1 MSHQDRLRNA
11 LAAGDLASA
20 ERHAMAALREDPS
33 DGMLLARLGSI
44 RMGLGRGDEGVDAL
58 RRATEALPQAG
69 VVWNEYGVALATTG
83 ATREAETA
91 LRKALSLAPDIPQ
104 IHNNYGNVLRGRAA
118 YREAIACYQAALDR
132 RPDYLEARG
141 NMGVALQ
148 EAGDSAAAIECFES
162 VLENA
167 PEDGATWTH
176 LGAALATEGRLVDAE
191 AAHRKA
197 IALLPGSPDPHNN
210 LGIVLKDQ
218 GRLVEARDAYQAA
231 LERDPADSGLH
242 SNLLMCLCYDPAVT
256 AEETI
261 ELHRDW
267 AARYA
272 PLADVEPFHI
282 DDKGPLRVGYLSP
295 DFREHSV
302 AYFVDSIFANHNSA
316 CVSLYAYNDAAD
328 SDETTARLRASTAHW
343 RDVYTDDT
351 ETLYRRIRDDG
362 IQVLIDLAGHTAN
375 NRLPVFARR
384 AAPVQVTW
392 LGYGMTTGLP
402 QMDYLLS
409 DDWVDPPGPADDW
422 CTEEICRLPSGFMC
436 YTPPRDTPLP
446 EPKTGRPLTFGSFN
460 NLSKVNE
467 DVVALWAR
475 LLQAVPDSELLL
487 KSRQLADPSICDRL
501 RSQFA
506 ASGIAPNRIR
516 FTGRTASRA
525 EHYALYGA
533 VDVALDTFPYNGAT
547 TTCEALWMG
556 TPVVALTGDRHVG
569 RFGLTFLTRAG
580 FPEWVGDTP
589 DAFVSIAAALARD
602 RPDAETV
609 RRTVAGSLLVD
620 GAAAARDL
628 ETAYARMWQRWKEA
642 ADG

>member
-1 MSHQDRLRNA
+1 MSHHDRLRDA
-11 LAAGDLASA
+11 LAAGDLPGA
-20 ERHAMAALREDPS
+20 ERHA
-33 DGMLLARLGSI
+33 LA
-44 RMGLGRGDEGVDAL
+44 
-58 RRATEALPQAG
+58 
-69 VVWNEYGVALATTG
+69 
-83 ATREAETA
+83 A
-91 LRKALSLAPDIPQ
+91 LRKALSLAPEIPQ
-104 IHNNYGNVLRGRAA
+104 IHNNYGNVLRGRGAF
-118 YREAIACYQAALDR
+118 REAIACYQAALDR
-132 RPDYLEARG
+132 RPDYVEARA

-148 EAGDSAAAIECFES
+148 EAGDAAAAIACFEA
-162 VLENA
+162 VLEKVPN
-167 PEDGATWTH
+167 DGATWTH
-176 LGAALATEGRLVDAE
+176 LGAALASEGRLVDAE

-197 IALLPGSPDPHNN
+197 IALLPESPDAYNN

-218 GRLVEARDAYQAA
+218 GRLVAAREVYQAA
-231 LERDPADSGLH
+231 LDRDPSDSGLH

-256 AEETI
+256 ARETV

-272 PLADVEPFHI
+272 PTVEIAPFRM
-282 DDKGPLRVGYLSP
+282 DEDGPLRVGYLSP

-302 AYFVDSIFANHNSA
+302 AYFVESVFANHDPA
-316 CVSLYAYNDAAD
+316 RVSLYAYSDATD
-328 SDETTARLRASTAHW
+328 SDETTARLRTSAVHW

-362 IQVLIDLAGHTAN
+362 VQVLIDLAGHTAN

-422 CTEEICRLPSGFMC
+422 CTEAICRLPPGFMC
-436 YTPPRDTPLP
+436 YAPSEDVPLP

-475 LLQAVPDSELLL
+475 VLQVVPGSELML
-487 KSRQLADPSICDRL
+487 KSRQLADPMIGDWL
-501 RSQFA
+501 RDQFA
-506 ASGIAPNRIR
+506 RSGVAADRVR
-516 FTGRTASRA
+516 FAGRTASRA
-525 EHYALYGA
+525 DHYALYGE
-533 VDVALDTFPYNGAT
+533 VDVALDTFPYSGAT

-580 FPEWVGDTP
+580 FPEWVTETP
-589 DAFVSIAAALARD
+589 DEYVSVAAALAQA
-602 RPDAETV
+602 RPDPETV
-609 RRTVAGSLLVD
+609 RRTVAGSMLVD
-620 GAAAARDL
+620 GKAAARDL
-628 ETAYARMWQRWKEA
+628 EDAYDAMWQRWKKD